1 MLAIGL
7 VYGALAACCGGRD
20 AHFMTDKTY
29 RKQVEADFS
38 SRPDHVGGDVAI
50 FDKTGRDLY
59 NGEALSKE
67 EREALTFLYAYMPLA
82 DAVDYPAEYF
92 LDQVE
97 FNRNGLGDCGE
108 KTKIELIPYGCTKQ
122 RIASFPVRWVKEE

>member
-7 VYGALAACCGGRD
+7 VYGALAACCGGRE

-38 SRPDHVGGDVAI
+38 SRPDHVVGDVAI

-92 LDQVE
+92 LDQV
-97 FNRNGLGDCGE
+97 R
-108 KTKIELIPYGCTKQ
+108 
-122 RIASFPVRWVKEE
+122 ASFRIREEMGWNVPEREFRITFSDSRGSSSGR